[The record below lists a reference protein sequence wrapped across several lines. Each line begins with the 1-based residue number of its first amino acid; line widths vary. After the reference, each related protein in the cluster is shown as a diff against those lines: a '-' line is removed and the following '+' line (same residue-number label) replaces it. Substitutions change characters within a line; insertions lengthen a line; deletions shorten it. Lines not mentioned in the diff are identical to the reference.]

1 MCNRLMNEEW
11 YNYEQAK
18 HAMEK

>member
-1 MCNRLMNEEW
+1 MNEEW